1 MKSYRLNNSIKEQV
15 CNYIVSTFNKGE
27 DSVEETT
34 KRAKSYLQS
43 ILGTVLLK
51 HFSGSELHT
60 LAKFGHMSSDVR
72 IKIGIG
78 KCDGI
83 EIYGISG
90 IFDRNFPMD
99 KPVKIENGVHVYG
112 LTAPSCIKDIAC
124 SCKFTGNKPIVQ
136 QMFEL

>member
-1 MKSYRLNNSIKEQV
+1 MEDNYSAKEGKMKSYRLSTRIKEQV
-15 CNYIVSTFNKGE
+15 CNYIVSTFDKGE

-43 ILGTVLLK
+43 ILETALLR
-51 HFSGSELHT
+51 HLSGAELHT

-83 EIYGISG
+83 EIYGVSG
-90 IFDRNFPMD
+90 VFDSNFPMD
-99 KPVKIENGVHVYG
+99 KPVHKSDVCIYG
-112 LTAPSCIKDIAC
+112 LTAPSCINDI
-124 SCKFTGNKPIVQ
+124 SSP
-136 QMFEL
+136 M